1 MGNFKISSEE
11 DRDYRLKWFERILS
25 ALPNISGCKITNI
38 YFNEKYFDND
48 FVNNVIKNYK
58 NLNNEYSF
66 ALSRIDFLNSNNP
79 LIVAYSYDNIAK
91 IILKVR
97 KHFDEQTGSQG
108 NYELYFNKILLYCNA
123 LNNEESLKLF
133 ELLNILRN
141 LDILEDENNTNK
153 TENMTLEE

>member
-25 ALPNISGCKITNI
+25 AFPNISGCKITNV
-38 YFNEKYFDND
+38 YLNEKYFDND

-58 NLNNEYSF
+58 NVNNEYSF
-66 ALSRIDFLNSNNP
+66 DLSRIGFSNSNNP
-79 LIVAYSYDNIAK
+79 LIVIYSCDNIAK
-91 IILKVR
+91 IILEVR
-97 KHFDEQTGSQG
+97 KCFDENKVFKG
-108 NYELYFNKILLYCNA
+108 NFELCFNEILFCYKT

-133 ELLNILRN
+133 ELLNTLRN